1 MLAVVLLHVVEA
13 TLPVDPS
20 FHVGSG
26 GERAIEEVED
36 FSARLLHVDDLD
48 PAQRSS
54 IGRLAATLGVEGAAI
69 EERRRLAVSLR
80 AGDDARGEVRQ
91 IGIAQVEALGHRMLA
106 PSGARILSGAFQFRA
121 VAGAGAASLIPFFAT
136 HSSKSK
142 FFGTP
147 RVIRGTF
154 VRSGL
159 KTLRRGRLPS
169 WRRIPAMSVR
179 L

>member
-54 IGRLAATLGVEGAAI
+54 IGRLAATLGVEGTAI
-69 EERRRLAVSLR
+69 EERRRLAVSLGAR
-80 AGDDARGEVRQ
+80 DDARGEVRQ
-91 IGIAQVEALGHRMLA
+91 IRVGEIEALCH
-106 PSGARILSGAFQFRA
+106 GARILSGAFQFRA

-136 HSSKSK
+136 HWSKSK